1 MAASSAA
8 AHTLRLL
15 KTEAFGGARY
25 DSHTRFCLSIEMTGI
40 ARLEKWHH
48 PNLFASY
55 NYLNSA
61 PLVVPSY
68 AYNKAPQEDLG
79 IPGMSQKTQG

>member
-1 MAASSAA
+1 
-8 AHTLRLL
+8 
-15 KTEAFGGARY
+15 
-25 DSHTRFCLSIEMTGI
+25 MTGI